1 MTVGKD
7 RSLDPGNNLPW
18 REVSGADREW
28 YLACSSSIKS
38 LACLIARGR
47 VSPKIIGSRLSICAF
62 HPRRGD
68 PKIVIILP
76 LYSRFQVM
84 ELTSACCSEI
94 FSWPTAASI
103 FDGVLI
109 FLSIPHNRPVIGA
122 VCRNRDRLRTSPIR
136 SASRSNIGTVNPAY
150 GTLATLF
157 PSVHRCAPRRNTLQ
171 SRGTSIA

>member
-62 HPRRGD
+62 HPTPGD

-84 ELTSACCSEI
+84 ELTSAFCSEVS
-94 FSWPTAASI
+94 SWPALASI
-103 FDGVLI
+103 LDGVLI
-109 FLSIPHNRPVIGA
+109 STSIPHNRLGKLSRYAKIEIGPLRFSQFKPFQY
-122 VCRNRDRLRTSPIR
+122 RNR
-136 SASRSNIGTVNPAY
+136 
-150 GTLATLF
+150 
-157 PSVHRCAPRRNTLQ
+157 
-171 SRGTSIA
+171 